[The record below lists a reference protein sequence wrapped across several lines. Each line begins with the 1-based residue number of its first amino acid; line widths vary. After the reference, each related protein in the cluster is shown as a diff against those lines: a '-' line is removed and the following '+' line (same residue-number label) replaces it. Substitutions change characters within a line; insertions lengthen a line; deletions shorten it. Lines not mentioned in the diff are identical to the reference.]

1 MQPSMKNRGIVLA
14 IALLWGS
21 LLYAQVQPTLSKEAA
36 MAEVLENNF
45 GVNIAK
51 NNVEIAE
58 NNKGILNT
66 GYLPS
71 ITGNAGINY
80 SVEDQEV
87 TFRDGT
93 LNEVSGAETER
104 YNASVN
110 LNYTLFD
117 GLGRWYDVK
126 RLKEQYN
133 LSELQARETIE
144 TSLLQMFSVYFEVA
158 RLSENVSVLEQTYAN
173 TKDRLTR
180 ANYAFEYGQANKLE
194 VLNAEV
200 DLVNDSISLMNGR
213 QDLLNAKRDLTV
225 VLNSE
230 LERSFEV
237 DTTVRFLGRLR
248 LEEFVQQADTNN
260 VRLLQAERNNL
271 ISEFNHKRNTAV
283 FLPSIG
289 LTGSYGWNQGI
300 FPPTGF
306 ATQNTTTGFSA
317 GVSLTWSLF
326 DGGSGITTFKNT
338 KIQWENQELLRE
350 QIKTEVKRDI
360 ANALGNYQNRL
371 KIFRMLEQ
379 NVVTARNNYER
390 SQERYKIGQ
399 ITSVE
404 LRQAQINL
412 LNAQTNKNQAKYQA
426 KLSELE
432 LLQLTGQLLNVDF

>member
-1 MQPSMKNRGIVLA
+1 MI
-14 IALLWGS
+14 WGGFTF
-21 LLYAQVQPTLSKEAA
+21 AQVLPVLGKEEA

-58 NNKGILNT
+58 NNKSILNS

-71 ITGNAGINY
+71 LTGNAGLNY
-80 SVEDQEV
+80 SIEDQSV

-93 LNEVSGAETER
+93 LNEVSGAESER
-104 YNASVN
+104 YNASLN

-126 RLKEQYN
+126 RLKEEYN

-144 TSLLQMFSVYFEVA
+144 TSLLQMFSVYFDVA
-158 RLSENVSVLEQTYAN
+158 RISENVAVLEQTYAN
-173 TKDRLTR
+173 TRDRLTR
-180 ANYAFEYGQANKLE
+180 TKYAFEYGQINKLD

-200 DLVNDSISLMNGR
+200 DLVADSITLMNSR
-213 QDLLNAKRDLTV
+213 QELLNAKRDLTV
-225 VLNSE
+225 VLNTN
-230 LERSFEV
+230 LDRSFEV
-237 DTTVRFLGRLR
+237 DTTVRFLGTIK

-260 VRLLQAERNNL
+260 VRLLQAESNNL
-271 ISEFNHKRNTAV
+271 ISEFNHKSNTAV

-289 LTGSYGWNQGI
+289 LTGSYGWNKGI

-306 ATQNTTTGFSA
+306 AIQNTTTGFSA

-326 DGGSGITTFKNT
+326 DGGRGITTFKNT
-338 KIQWENQELLRE
+338 KIQWENQELLRQ

-360 ANALGNYQNRL
+360 ANALGNYKNRL
-371 KIFRMLEQ
+371 DIFRMLEQ

-412 LNAQTNKNQAKYQA
+412 LNAQTFKSLAKYQA

-432 LLQLTGQLLNVDF
+432 LLQLTGQLLNVEF